1 MRDSARFRLAAC
13 LLLGVY
19 LAWGWARAEC
29 LVLCVEAD
37 GTLEV
42 QVGYDGACGS
52 CAGESRAAGA
62 GAAWMVEHGA
72 GCCLDGVLLGGDR
85 DRLSTPSKQAWCA
98 PDPADA
104 PRPCCLLSAPSASAA
119 FAALRAN
126 GDRRRAWPSSQP
138 GWVMRA

>member
-1 MRDSARFRLAAC
+1 MRDSARLRFAAC

-52 CAGESRAAGA
+52 CAGESHLT
-62 GAAWMVEHGA
+62 GAAAWTVEHGA

-85 DRLSTPSKQAWCA
+85 GRLATPAKQPWCA
-98 PDPADA
+98 SDPADA
-104 PRPCCLLSAPSASAA
+104 PRARLIPSAPNASADLA
-119 FAALRAN
+119 SVRAR
-126 GDRRRAWPSSQP
+126 GAPWRTWPP
-138 GWVMRA
+138 GMPNWVMRA